1 MGKIQLYMIEG
12 CPYCQKVISK
22 LDSLDIEYQTIQVP
36 REKSQR
42 DEVVEISGQ
51 SSVPVIT
58 DENNDVQG
66 MNESS
71 DIIEYLDEE
80 YNDEDSEQSDS

>member
-1 MGKIQLYMIEG
+1 MIEG